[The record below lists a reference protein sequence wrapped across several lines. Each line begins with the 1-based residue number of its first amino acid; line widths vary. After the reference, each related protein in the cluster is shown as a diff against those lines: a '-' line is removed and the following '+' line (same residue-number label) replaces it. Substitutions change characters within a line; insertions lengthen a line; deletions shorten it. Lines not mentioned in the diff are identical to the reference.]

1 MVRRSVRLAAV
12 ALAAL
17 AAFPFDSFA
26 DSQLLQD
33 ARRNA
38 WAMLSERAAWGE
50 EKRPSMRQLSPE
62 DGAELGWLKRSD
74 LKPGSGLQLDL
85 APGFAVCA
93 DWDRYR
99 PKGVPVR
106 EAIDTLLVGFQ
117 FTFH

>member
-26 DSQLLQD
+26 DSRLPED

-38 WAMLSERAAWGE
+38 WAALSERAAWGE
-50 EKRPSMRQLSPE
+50 EKRPSMRQPSPE
-62 DGAELGWLKRSD
+62 GVELGWLKRSD

-106 EAIDTLLVGFQ
+106 DAIDTLLVGFQ
-117 FTFH
+117 FSFH

>member
-38 WAMLSERAAWGE
+38 WAALSEGAAGSE
-50 EKRPSMRQLSPE
+50 EKRPSMRALSPE
-62 DGAELGWLKRSD
+62 GAELGWLKRSD